1 MFNKLINKLASSIVR
16 ATSTTGK
23 VNATPAQLAQVQTIT
38 IPANVGTRRNMVGHS
53 IPSDAAPLNGKFTPE
68 HLELLSSQYLRDAIA
83 GLGAWSAL
91 AKMSNAYAKLQ
102 SRRNAD
108 PTAYEQAKEEFHC
121 WNAAT
126 SIDKQMNEE
135 AVIIA
140 LDKIAEVPVQKGNE
154 QTDAIIA
161 RVLNKSIDEVKTE
174 RIAKAAKQTAQRKE
188 LLAALCAD
196 VWQYSGE
203 DVDCFLSSAKVAAK
217 AVQTIEWIAS
227 TWQGEPAQIAS
238 ELLLIESDIKTI
250 EALAR
255 KEEEHERDGV
265 AEVGHSSQAD
275 YKHDP
280 LKNQGINPNQDALD
294 SYMAE
299 RFAD

>member
-1 MFNKLINKLASSIVR
+1 MLNKLINKLASSIVR

-23 VNATPAQLAQVQTIT
+23 VDATPAQLAQVQTLT
-38 IPANVGTRRNMVGHS
+38 IPANVGTRRPTVGH
-53 IPSDAAPLNGKFTPE
+53 SDAAPLNGKFTPE

-91 AKMSNAYAKLQ
+91 AKMSNAYAKMQ

-108 PTAYEQAKEEFHC
+108 PAAYEQIKEEFHV

-126 SIDKQMNEE
+126 SIDKQMDEE

-161 RVLNKSIDEVKTE
+161 RVLNKSIEEVKTE
-174 RIAKAAKQTAQRKE
+174 RITKAAKQTAQRKE
-188 LLAALCAD
+188 LVAALCAD

-203 DVDCFLSSAKVAAK
+203 DMDCFLSSAKVAAK
-217 AVQTIEWIAS
+217 AVQTLEWIAS
-227 TWQGEPAQIAS
+227 TWQGEPAKIAS
-238 ELLLIESDIKTI
+238 ELLLIESDIKMI
-250 EALAR
+250 EQLAR
-255 KEEEHERDGV
+255 KEEEHDG
-265 AEVGHSSQAD
+265 E
-275 YKHDP
+275 
-280 LKNQGINPNQDALD
+280 NQL
-294 SYMAE
+294 
-299 RFAD
+299 

>member
-1 MFNKLINKLASSIVR
+1 MFNSIRRAIASFI
-16 ATSTTGK
+16 APAAGTI
-23 VNATPAQLAQVQTIT
+23 NATPAQLAQVQTLT
-38 IPANVGTRRNMVGHS
+38 IPANVGTRRNMVGHNA
-53 IPSDAAPLNGKFTPE
+53 DAAPLNGKFTPA
-68 HLELLSSQYLRDAIA
+68 HLDLLSSQYLKDAIA

-91 AKMSNAYAKLQ
+91 AKMSNAYAKMQ

-108 PTAYEQAKEEFHC
+108 PTTYEQAKEEFHC

-126 SIDKQMNEE
+126 SLDKQMGEE

-154 QTDAIIA
+154 QTDTIIA
-161 RVLNKSIDEVKTE
+161 RVLNKSVDEVKTE
-174 RIAKAAKQTAQRKE
+174 RITKAAKQTAQRKE
-188 LLAALCAD
+188 LVAALCAD

-203 DVDCFLSSAKVAAK
+203 DVDCYLSSAKVAAK
-217 AVQTIEWIAS
+217 AVQTLEWIAS

-255 KEEEHERDGV
+255 KEEEHDG
-265 AEVGHSSQAD
+265 E
-275 YKHDP
+275 
-280 LKNQGINPNQDALD
+280 NQL
-294 SYMAE
+294 
-299 RFAD
+299 

>member
-1 MFNKLINKLASSIVR
+1 MFKSIINSIAKAIVKS
-16 ATSTTGK
+16 TSTVGHLD
-23 VNATPAQLAQVQTIT
+23 ATPAQLAQVQTLT
-38 IPANVGTRRNMVGHS
+38 IPANVGTRRQMVGHS
-53 IPSDAAPLNGKFTPE
+53 TQDQAAPLNGKFTPD

-91 AKMSNAYAKLQ
+91 AKMSNAYAKMQ

-108 PTAYEQAKEEFHC
+108 PTAYEQTKEEFHC

-126 SIDKQMNEE
+126 SIDKQMDEE

-161 RVLNKSIDEVKTE
+161 RVLNKSVDEVKKE

-188 LLAALCAD
+188 LVAALCAD
-196 VWQYSGE
+196 VWKYSGE
-203 DVDCFLSSAKVAAK
+203 NVDCYLSSAKVAAK
-217 AVQTIEWIAS
+217 AVQTLEWIAS

-255 KEEEHERDGV
+255 KEEEHDG
-265 AEVGHSSQAD
+265 E
-275 YKHDP
+275 
-280 LKNQGINPNQDALD
+280 NQL
-294 SYMAE
+294 
-299 RFAD
+299 